1 VRRGDKSAIKA
12 TLHNLSHRLARAV
25 TAEESDEEL
34 TPQYLTAR
42 VEELLVKFN
51 KAA

>member
-1 VRRGDKSAIKA
+1 VRRGDKSSLKA
-12 TLHNLSHRLARAV
+12 TLHNMSHRLARAI

-42 VEELLVKFN
+42 IEELLVKFN
-51 KAA
+51 SA